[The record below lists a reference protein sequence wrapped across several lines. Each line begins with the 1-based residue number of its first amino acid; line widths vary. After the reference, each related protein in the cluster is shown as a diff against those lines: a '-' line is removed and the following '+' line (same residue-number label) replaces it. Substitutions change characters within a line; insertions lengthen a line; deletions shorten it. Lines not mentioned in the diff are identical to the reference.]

1 MLFRKILDHRRMD
14 GVWTMKAQY
23 VHPKRAE
30 LTRVLDVPVETLKH
44 EEPLACARY
53 IQEHVASEASALSSQ
68 QQQQHNG
75 PLLVHND
82 SLNEWANQILDNEA
96 AYRLDD
102 GETITVVI
110 GDDEEDDTS
119 SEQDNEARGGIV
131 RVRPL
136 IDDEAQDR
144 SDDGFTI
151 WVRSIEDGSSG
162 GDGRM
167 MKIPPN
173 IEAESHTNDDDDDDE
188 DDETSYDEDGFTIC
202 LSSSDSSNSAFTIYF
217 NKDKHKGTSISSV
230 SFSDSISSCS
240 TW

>member
-1 MLFRKILDHRRMD
+1 
-14 GVWTMKAQY
+14 MKAQY

-53 IQEHVASEASALSSQ
+53 IQKHVIPEASALSSR
-68 QQQQHNG
+68 QHNC

-110 GDDEEDDTS
+110 DDDEEDGTS

-131 RVRPL
+131 RVRSL
-136 IDDEAQDR
+136 IDDEARYREDR

-173 IEAESHTNDDDDDDE
+173 IEAESLDDNDDDDDE
-188 DDETSYDEDGFTIC
+188 EEDETSYDEDGYTIC
-202 LSSSDSSNSAFTIYF
+202 LSSSDSSHSAFTIYF
-217 NKDKHKGTSISSV
+217 SKHKGTSISSV